1 MPWGIN
7 VSYSEMTAGYE
18 IKAISVSY
26 FIIPQIEFET
36 DIGVTNSKTAI
47 LTFSTKF
54 HANKNKPS
62 VVLGSEFTNYSV
74 NMNTKNELG
83 ILNLQ
88 FENVRI
94 TNEIPSY
101 SGILMAALF
110 LWMLAHIF
118 ITGVKLKQENDLT
131 I

>member
-54 HANKNKPS
+54 HANKK
-62 VVLGSEFTNYSV
+62 YSKCGL
-74 NMNTKNELG
+74 TPFSGLTLG
-83 ILNLQ
+83 ILHDDGI
-88 FENVRI
+88 VK
-94 TNEIPSY
+94 IPIGINYLSRFGLNASCSVGMIFSN
-101 SGILMAALF
+101 SGYNDVF
-110 LWMLAHIF
+110 
-118 ITGVKLKQENDLT
+118 VEYKLGWHF
-131 I
+131 